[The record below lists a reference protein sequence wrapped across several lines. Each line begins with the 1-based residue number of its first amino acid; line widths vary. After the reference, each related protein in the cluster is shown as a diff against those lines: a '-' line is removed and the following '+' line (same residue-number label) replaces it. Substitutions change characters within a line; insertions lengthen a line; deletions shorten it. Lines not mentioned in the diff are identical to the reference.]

1 MHIESMNRVGQWP
14 VSACIIANRAEV
26 IVIESHGLSV
36 NERSIVWNSPRK
48 SSSSKAGITTTAVIT
63 IIILTEIWGYS
74 VMNSSSW
81 CCPI

>member
-14 VSACIIANRAEV
+14 VLGCIIANRAEV

-36 NERSIVWNSPRK
+36 NERSIVWNNPLK